1 MIEPIEA
8 EVARPPIFTAQQEAT
23 LRDEEV
29 ERDGAI
35 TGSNHSDSQTLH
47 DHAVEAE
54 KAKGRIIVDFEP
66 GSREDPRNWSN
77 GRKWYCTLS
86 CALLC
91 LTVALGSAMP
101 TGDLKSQAHT
111 LHVSME
117 AIFLSITLFV
127 LGFGVGPLIF
137 APRESPQY
145 PRSWYLANVPQCLS
159 SLAASP
165 FTASRSSSTS
175 SSPSPRALP
184 RTLRPCWLVV

>member
-8 EVARPPIFTAQQEAT
+8 ELARPPIYNPQQEAI
-23 LRDEEV
+23 LRDEEI
-29 ERDGAI
+29 ERDDAI
-35 TGSNHSDSQTLH
+35 TRDDPDAHTLH
-47 DHAVEAE
+47 EEALAE
-54 KAKGRIIVDFEP
+54 KAKGRIIVTFEH
-66 GSREDPRNWSN
+66 GSKENPRNWGK

-117 AIFLSITLFV
+117 AIFLSISLFV

-137 APRESPQY
+137 APRE
-145 PRSWYLANVPQCLS
+145 
-159 SLAASP
+159 
-165 FTASRSSSTS
+165 
-175 SSPSPRALP
+175 
-184 RTLRPCWLVV
+184 